1 MFSLYLSFVDDILL
15 TRRALHSELS
25 KTEADAQTDA
35 KAVEE
40 TETETKQTAPAA
52 VASETEA
59 KEWMKMIVCVAVDS
73 NSAPQVRPEQV

>member
-1 MFSLYLSFVDDILL
+1 MTKLVRFECISYALLYLTLIVLSLSFVDDILL

-40 TETETKQTAPAA
+40 TETETMDTAPAA

-59 KEWMKMIVCVAVDS
+59 KE
-73 NSAPQVRPEQV
+73 

>member
-1 MFSLYLSFVDDILL
+1 MRMTNRVRVDYTYYATLYLKLIVLSFVDDILL

-40 TETETKQTAPAA
+40 TETETKHTAPAA

-59 KEWMKMIVCVAVDS
+59 KE
-73 NSAPQVRPEQV
+73 

>member
-1 MFSLYLSFVDDILL
+1 MTNRVRVKYIFYALLYLKLILLSLSLSFVDDILL

-40 TETETKQTAPAA
+40 TETETEHTAPAA
-52 VASETEA
+52 VASKTEA
-59 KEWMKMIVCVAVDS
+59 KE
-73 NSAPQVRPEQV
+73 